1 MADPGP
7 RSLLYEGIML
17 PALVHS
23 RESLRYAQLG
33 FQVRDSDVFSV
44 TYPKSG
50 TTWMQEL
57 LTLIHS
63 NGDPQL
69 ARSVPSWERV
79 PWLEQTTAA
88 GFLENRPCPRLI
100 SSHLPCGLFP
110 TSFHGSNAKV
120 IYTVRNPKDICV
132 SLYYYSKMASFLEFQ
147 EDFGEFVE
155 LFSAGKVLFG
165 SWFQHVKG
173 WLGLRDRLNFLL
185 LTYEEMHQDL
195 RGSVERICQF
205 LGKPLDARALDGVVE
220 NASFQAMKQNKMC
233 NFSLAPRFL
242 LDQTQSS
249 FLRKGITGDWKNQLT
264 TAQSE
269 NFDRIYREQMQ
280 GLDLSF
286 PWDQPSPQPS
296 PPPTECSDPSPGGS

>member
-7 RSLLYEGIML
+7 RSLLYEGLML

-23 RESLRYAQLG
+23 EQSLRYAQFG

-63 NGDPQL
+63 DGDPRL
-69 ARSVPSWERV
+69 AQSVPSWER
-79 PWLEQTTAA
+79 
-88 GFLENRPCPRLI
+88 
-100 SSHLPCGLFP
+100 
-110 TSFHGSNAKV
+110 V
-120 IYTVRNPKDICV
+120 IYTVRNPKDVCV
-132 SLYYYSKMASFLEFQ
+132 SLYHYSKMASFLEFQ

-165 SWFQHVKG
+165 SWFQHVRG

-195 RGSVERICQF
+195 RGRVERICRF
-205 LGKPLDARALDGVVE
+205 LGKQLDARALDGVVA

-233 NFSLAPRFL
+233 NYSLVPENIM
-242 LDQTQSS
+242 DQRVSP
-249 FLRKGITGDWKNQLT
+249 FLRKGVPGDWKGHFT
-264 TAQSE
+264 VAQSQA
-269 NFDRIYREQMQ
+269 FDRLYREQMQ
-280 GLDLSF
+280 DVGVRF
-286 PWDQPSPQPS
+286 PWD
-296 PPPTECSDPSPGGS
+296 EA

>member
-1 MADPGP
+1 MFKEYFQYKGISFP
-7 RSLLYEGIML
+7 RLIYSERGL
-17 PALVHS
+17 
-23 RESLRYAQLG
+23 REVENE
-33 FQVRDSDVFSV
+33 FQVRDDDVFNV
-44 TYPKSG
+44 TYQKSG
-50 TTWMQEL
+50 TVWMLEIL
-57 LTLIHS
+57 SLIHS
-63 NGDPQL
+63 NGDPSQCRTVPNWNRGPWYETVMGL
-69 ARSVPSWERV
+69 QTARS
-79 PWLEQTTAA
+79 
-88 GFLENRPCPRLI
+88 NRPPRLI
-100 SSHLPCGLFP
+100 SSHLPIQLFAK
-110 TSFHGSNAKV
+110 SFFRSKAK
-120 IYTVRNPKDICV
+120 IFRPYKEPGQLDQ
-132 SLYYYSKMASFLEFQ
+132 FLEQFL
-147 EDFGEFVE
+147 EGDVP
-155 LFSAGKVLFG
+155 FG
-165 SWFQHVKG
+165 SWFDHVKG
-173 WLGLRDRLNFLL
+173 WMGLRGHENFFWI
-185 LTYEEMHQDL
+185 TYEELQQDL